1 MNVRRRR
8 RARRSPV
15 KPREVLF
22 LVSGGAILYHEVWV
36 ATSSDPLLVF
46 TALFLWG
53 LVPAFRADG
62 GALPSVKEVMR
73 AWLLAEPKK
82 AEAKKDEAE
91 DDATPGPR

>member
-1 MNVRRRR
+1 MTTRRRR
-8 RARRSPV
+8 RGRKPSV

-22 LVSGGAILYHEVWV
+22 LLSGGAILYHEVWI
-36 ATSSDPLLVF
+36 ANTSDPLLVF

-73 AWLLAEPKK
+73 AWLLAET
-82 AEAKKDEAE
+82 KD
-91 DDATPGPR
+91 DDEGENETRVDPRP

>member
-73 AWLLAEPKK
+73 AWLLADPKSK
-82 AEAKKDEAE
+82 SDEAE
-91 DDATPGPR
+91 DDGKPDS